1 LVITIFPSHI
11 SAVEGQTDA
20 RPMPVRQATALRPGV
35 STGTAFR
42 HAGQGLL
49 QVDFDWGVI

>member
-1 LVITIFPSHI
+1 MITIFPSHI